1 MRIHALQHV
10 AFEGLGHI
18 GPWIRARGHQLATTR
33 LYAGEALPQVLHFDR
48 LIIMG
53 GPMNI
58 YQEVDY
64 PWLRS
69 EKGLI
74 RQAIAAGKS
83 VVGICLGAQLLADAL
98 GSPVFAGT
106 EKEIGWLPIQLT
118 EAGKNSDLLAGLP
131 DEPMVFHWHGDTF
144 AIPEGAIHLA
154 ESQGCRSQAFLYDG
168 RILGLQFHLEST
180 PETVEQILAH
190 CRDELVQGRYIQ
202 TEAEIVAAAPV
213 RYQQVNN
220 LLETLLDRLP

>member
-18 GPWIRARGHQLATTR
+18 GPWIAARGHQLAATR
-33 LYAGEALPQVLHFDR
+33 LDAGEALPQVHDFDR

-58 YQEVDY
+58 YEEDSY
-64 PWLRS
+64 PWLRA

-83 VVGICLGAQLLADAL
+83 VVGICLGAQLLADVL
-98 GSPVFAGT
+98 GAPVVAGT
-106 EKEIGWLPIQLT
+106 KKEIGWWPIQLT
-118 EAGKNSDLLAGLP
+118 EAGKNSGLLAGLP

-144 AIPEGAIHLA
+144 AIPEGAVHLA
-154 ESQGCRSQAFLYDG
+154 ESEGCRSQAFLFDR

-190 CRDELVQGRYIQ
+190 CRDELVPGRYIQ
-202 TEAEIVAAAPV
+202 TEAEIVAASPV
-213 RYQQVNN
+213 RYQQINN

>member
-1 MRIHALQHV
+1 LRIHALQHV

-18 GPWIRARGHQLATTR
+18 GPWSTARGHQLAITR
-33 LYAGEALPQVLHFDR
+33 LYAGEVLPPVHDFDR
-48 LIIMG
+48 LIVMG

-58 YQEVDY
+58 YQEDDY

-118 EAGKNSDLLAGLP
+118 EGGKNSGLLTGLP
-131 DEPMVFHWHGDTF
+131 DEPIVFHWHGDTF
-144 AIPEGAIHLA
+144 AIPEGALHLA
-154 ESQGCRSQAFLYDG
+154 ESQGCRSQAFLYGG
-168 RILGLQFHLEST
+168 RVLGLQFHLEST
-180 PETVEQILAH
+180 PETVGQILAH

-202 TEAEIVAAAPV
+202 TEAEIVAASPEC
-213 RYQQVNN
+213 YQQINN